1 MRRRGCLA
9 ARLIMAELA
18 ADIAVASWQR
28 TRSHRAY
35 VRMQAARTAALRA
48 AR

>member
-1 MRRRGCLA
+1 MRRRGCPA
-9 ARLIMAELA
+9 ARLILAELD

-35 VRMQAARTAALRA
+35 VRMQAARAAALKAWR
-48 AR
+48 